1 MAWFFGRTRQ
11 KKSRKKANSGVRRLG
26 NGQRQFESL
35 EDRLALSI
43 DTWTGVLGANWST
56 NISGVTN
63 WSGAVPVNGDSLI
76 FPSGASNPTNND
88 DIANLSVSSVTFNGS
103 SGGYN
108 LGGSDALTITT
119 GVTDS
124 NTSGTDIMNM
134 PLVLGGSDT
143 ADVASGAQL
152 NLGGVISGSSGSISK
167 TSAGTLDLLGANTY
181 GGGTTVSAGT
191 LLADGT
197 IGAVTLSGGTLG
209 GIGTTGAIIATG
221 GTLSPGDANSPG
233 VLTSGAVTLNS
244 STTFNAVIDGTTAGN
259 GAGFY
264 GQLLAK
270 GNVNLGGA
278 TLTASLGVPLSSTTA
293 FTLIQSTGT
302 ISGTFAQGT
311 SLTINGQRFQITY
324 NPTSVVLTPANTTDT
339 LVSSA
344 NPSQL
349 NQSVTLTATVAPANG
364 LSGTPTGTV
373 NFFDNNGTTLLGS
386 GTLATV
392 NGHQQATFS
401 TSTLAAGTHSITAF
415 YSGDSNFNASTS
427 STLSQKVTAIGTT
440 ISLSTPQNA
449 VSPGQSITLTAL
461 VASSGSGTP
470 TGTVNFFDGSTLIGS
485 ASLTTVNGHQ
495 QATFSTSSLAVGNRQ
510 LSAQYA
516 GNSTFSSSTSSTLL
530 EFVGN
535 TNERYVNQVYVE
547 LLGRD
552 AETQA
557 INYWS
562 SALTAGL
569 SPIIMAQR
577 IEGSSEFH
585 IREINSVYSAYLDRL
600 ADSAAISNFN
610 QLMTEGYSI
619 SYVKAVVLGS
629 DEYFNLHGGTV
640 NGFANA
646 LYNDLLGRNIDSG
659 ALTAIGLELPGGGN
673 PITRATVAM
682 QVMSKLEYQQVLI
695 QSFYETYLGRSADTA
710 GANYFISQLNS
721 GATEEAII
729 SQFVAS
735 QEFFNSIGP

>member
-1 MAWFFGRTRQ
+1 MLWFFGRKGP
-11 KKSRKKANSGVRRLG
+11 KKSRKQAKSGLPRIGGRHH
-26 NGQRQFESL
+26 RFESL
-35 EDRLALSI
+35 EDRLALSV

-63 WSGAVPVNGDSLI
+63 WSGAVPVNGDSLV
-76 FPSGASNPTNND
+76 FPAGASNLTNND

-108 LGGSDALTITT
+108 LGGTDALTITS

-124 NTSGTDIMNM
+124 DTSGTDTMNM
-134 PLVLGGSDT
+134 PLTLSGTD
-143 ADVASGAQL
+143 AFDVGSGAQL
-152 NLGGVISGSSGSISK
+152 NAGGAIGGSGAVLAKSG
-167 TSAGTLDLLGANTY
+167 AGTLDLLGVNTY
-181 GGGTTVSAGT
+181 SGGTTVSAGT

-197 IGAVTLSGGTLG
+197 IGGVTLSGGTLG
-209 GIGTTGAIIATG
+209 GIGTTGAITATG
-221 GTLSPGDANSPG
+221 GTLSPGDANSAG
-233 VLTSGAVTLNS
+233 VLTTGAVTLNS
-244 STTFNAVIDGTTAGN
+244 STTFNAAIDGTTAGN

-264 GQLLAK
+264 SQLVAN
-270 GNVNLGGA
+270 GNVDLGGA
-278 TLTASLGVPLSSTTA
+278 NLTASLGIPLNSTTP
-293 FTLIQSTGT
+293 FTLIRSTGT

-311 SLTINGQRFQITY
+311 TLTINGQRFQITY
-324 NPTSVVLTPANTTDT
+324 NASSVVLTPANTTDT

-349 NQSVTLTATVAPANG
+349 NQSVTFTATIAPAGG
-364 LSGTPTGTV
+364 LSGTPSGTV

-386 GTLATV
+386 GTLTTV
-392 NGHQQATFS
+392 SGQQQATFT
-401 TSTLAAGTHSITAF
+401 TSTLGAGTHSITAF
-415 YSGDSNFNASTS
+415 YSGDSNFNASAS
-427 STLSQKVTAIGTT
+427 STLSQTVTAIGTT
-440 ISLSTPQNA
+440 ISLSAPQNA
-449 VSPGQSITLTAL
+449 ISPGQSITLTAV
-461 VASSGSGTP
+461 VASSGASVP
-470 TGTVNFFDGSTLIGS
+470 TGTVNFFDGTTLIGS
-485 ASLTTVNGHQ
+485 GSLSTVNGQQ
-495 QATFSTSSLAVGNRQ
+495 QATFTTSSLAVGNRH

-516 GNSTFSSSTSSTLL
+516 GNSTFASSTSPTLL

-535 TNERYVNQVYVE
+535 TTERYVNQLYVE

-562 SALTAGL
+562 AALDAGL
-569 SPIIMAQR
+569 SPVIMAQQ
-577 IEGSSEFH
+577 IEGSQEFH
-585 IREINSVYSAYLDRL
+585 IREIQAVYHAYLHRD
-600 ADSAAISNFN
+600 ADAAALSSFN
-610 QLMTEGYSI
+610 QLMTEGYSV

-646 LYNDLLGRNIDSG
+646 LYNDLLGRDVDAG
-659 ALTAIGLELPGGGN
+659 ALMAIGPELPGGGTT
-673 PITRATVAM
+673 ITRATVAM
-682 QVMSKLEYQQVLI
+682 QVMSKLEYQQVLL
-695 QSFYETYLGRSADTA
+695 QSYYQTYLGRSADA
-710 GANYFISQLNS
+710 SGANYFISQLNA